1 MLENCSILD
10 WLSTLPPTPQ
20 GQPDLD
26 RRRSRKRKRISN
38 FLPPYHLPSPPFD
51 QDTMNPREVGTA
63 PDTPL
68 RKSASRLSPN
78 GNAAEVDVET
88 PRGPRVDPL
97 QVARQTAQSD
107 ASSIASSLSEQT
119 SMSEQALSEQ
129 TSSTSKKR
137 KRQSSPRK
145 QSNLI
150 TIQNAMNHR
159 SFEGE
164 ISPPPALGHL
174 LDTIEILARGI
185 GIVSPAKEASVRAEA
200 EASTSR
206 QFRWVR
212 DETFASDPVIPT
224 STSPFPLNRDEL
236 GQTPSIQTVRRV
248 WSSAFEGD
256 RDNHEEGQWNRV
268 VYGKLPDIALED
280 DSFECIGVQSWCAR
294 TTARILPQ
302 YMRSGK
308 PAHHNEKVDFC
319 VYVKEQSEEL
329 DAVIIASE
337 TESIN
342 HTDHSGLVRSPIGL
356 SIETK
361 ITGHDWVN
369 AVNQITVWLIAQW
382 DSLDDFASGG
392 QSVRPGFSP
401 AAAAG
406 LSFLPGIFDIF
417 PNISSEYFE
426 KTALEHLYDVD
437 EIIEDILKA
446 TSYPKEARPKSLKRK
461 HESSEKED
469 EVSKVRRLCDFANRP
484 EEATQVYISTS
495 LLSKLVSIGPSVK
508 KTIAHNP
515 QQAQPA
521 KQPRLVGSHVTESQ
535 QEPVALVM
543 DMVHKTLTAH
553 KPSGGITAVDDA
565 KLAEILRHVLDSQ
578 RAQ

>member
-1 MLENCSILD
+1 MRVGAAAPATSATPDTLNSDWSVVTGPILHPFHANRHNLFTLHDKQRRQCQLPQTATTTKNTTNPPMLGTCTILD
-10 WLSTLPPTPQ
+10 WLRTLPPTPQ

-26 RRRSRKRKRISN
+26 DRRSRKRKRSSN
-38 FLPPYHLPSPPFD
+38 FPPPYHLPSPPFD
-51 QDTMNPREVGTA
+51 QDTMNPREIGTS

-68 RKSASRLSPN
+68 RKSAPRLSPN
-78 GNAAEVDVET
+78 EDAAEVDVET

-107 ASSIASSLSEQT
+107 TSSIASSISEQT

-174 LDTIEILARGI
+174 LDTIETLARGI

-200 EASTSR
+200 KASTSR

-212 DETFASDPVIPT
+212 DETFAGDPSD
-224 STSPFPLNRDEL
+224 
-236 GQTPSIQTVRRV
+236 G
-248 WSSAFEGD
+248 A
-256 RDNHEEGQWNRV
+256 
-268 VYGKLPDIALED
+268 
-280 DSFECIGVQSWCAR
+280 
-294 TTARILPQ
+294 ILPK
-302 YMRSGK
+302 YTRSGK
-308 PAHHNEKVDFC
+308 SAYHNKKVDFC

-329 DAVIIASE
+329 DAAIIPSE
-337 TESIN
+337 AESIN

-361 ITGHDWVN
+361 ITSHDWVN

-392 QSVRPGFSP
+392 QPVRLGFSP

-406 LSFLPGIFDIF
+406 LSFLPGIIVQGHEWWFIAVGRK
-417 PNISSEYFE
+417 PNG
-426 KTALEHLYDVD
+426 
-437 EIIEDILKA
+437 
-446 TSYPKEARPKSLKRK
+446 
-461 HESSEKED
+461 
-469 EVSKVRRLCDFANRP
+469 
-484 EEATQVYISTS
+484 STE
-495 LLSKLVSIGPSVK
+495 L
-508 KTIAHNP
+508 
-515 QQAQPA
+515 
-521 KQPRLVGSHVTESQ
+521 
-535 QEPVALVM
+535 
-543 DMVHKTLTAH
+543 
-553 KPSGGITAVDDA
+553 
-565 KLAEILRHVLDSQ
+565 
-578 RAQ
+578 